1 MAVSPDYL
9 DYVLEQL
16 APLGGITHRR
26 MFGGVGLSRH
36 DLFFGLIAEDNL
48 YLKVDAINRAEF
60 QAAGCE
66 AFRPFGGDKPMS
78 YQSLPPDALEDPA
91 ALADWVGKAIEAAL
105 RAKAPKSKA
114 RRG

>member
-1 MAVSPDYL
+1 MAVSADYL

-16 APLGGITHRR
+16 QALGGISHRK

-36 DLFFGLIAEDNL
+36 DLFFGLIAEDTL
-48 YLKVDAINRAEF
+48 YLKTDAINRVEF
-60 QAAGCE
+60 ETAGGE

-78 YQSLPPDALEDPA
+78 YWSLPPDALEDPDV
-91 ALADWVGKAIEAAL
+91 LASWVGKAVEAAL